1 MFGGISS
8 MKTDIETGQQKRKSG
23 SQALALSMVKWST
36 MIPGQLKGKGE
47 CLLQDGKPEPLLYIL
62 TKVNTKSYK

>member
-8 MKTDIETGQQKRKSG
+8 VRTDNETGQQKRKSG

-36 MIPGQLKGKGE
+36 MIPGPLNGKDE
-47 CLLQDGKPEPLLYIL
+47 CLPKVGKPETLLYIQ